1 MDFFYCETISSTP
14 GQIGRRSKPVPNRTI
29 LIVGD
34 LDGAGEVLTNV
45 LTQAGFGIEKIEST
59 VAALQTIR
67 NEVPN
72 LLLVSTLSGDMEVL
86 EFLKALKDGSPVIK
100 CPVIVLTPDPSTSE
114 LVQAFQEGAHDY
126 VDLLRPPEELVARI
140 YKLLDL
146 FYGARAGAETL
157 LSFADVHVQIKSRKV
172 YRGEQLIKLTPKE
185 YDLLCFMLRRVNHVC
200 SREELLQEVWGYD
213 FRVDTNVVDVYIRH
227 LRSKID
233 RGHSRK
239 IIHTV
244 RGTGYIIN

>member
-1 MDFFYCETISSTP
+1 MGNLNGADQVLSEA
-14 GQIGRRSKPVPNRTI
+14 
-29 LIVGD
+29 LID
-34 LDGAGEVLTNV
+34 
-45 LTQAGFGIEKIEST
+45 AGFGIEKIEST
-59 VAALQTIR
+59 EEGLQIVR
-67 NEVPN
+67 NQVPY
-72 LLLVSTLSGDMEVL
+72 LLLISTLLKNMGLL
-86 EFLKALKDGSPVIK
+86 EFLKAMKDGSPAMK
-100 CPVIVLTPDPSTSE
+100 CPVIVLSPESSTQE

-126 VDLLRPPEELVARI
+126 VDMKGPPVELVARI
-140 YKLLDL
+140 HKLLEL
-146 FYGARAGAETL
+146 FYGARAGAEML
-157 LSFADVHVQIKSRKV
+157 LSFADVQVQLKSRKV

-185 YDLLCFMLRRVNHVC
+185 YDLLCFMLRRVNQVC

-244 RGTGYIIN
+244 RGTGYIIH